1 MISALVGS
9 VIMSGVTVAMLLAIN
24 ITDKALIK
32 VGKYSLIEE
41 ERQILIDAG
50 YEYKT
55 YYSSYLTSSIAIWTT
70 LIVGSILST
79 YVCWSLTS
87 DPP

>member
-50 YEYKT
+50 YNLADIENINQDIK
-55 YYSSYLTSSIAIWTT
+55 
-70 LIVGSILST
+70 
-79 YVCWSLTS
+79 SLKFNE
-87 DPP
+87 